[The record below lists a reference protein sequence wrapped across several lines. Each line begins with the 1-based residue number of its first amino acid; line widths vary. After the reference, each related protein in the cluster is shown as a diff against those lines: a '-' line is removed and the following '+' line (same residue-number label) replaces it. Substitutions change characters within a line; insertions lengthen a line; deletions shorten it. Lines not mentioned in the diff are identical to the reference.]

1 MNCSDNREKKA
12 ECSREERRKK
22 NASGGAG
29 TQLRNTVKCGKH
41 SEEFIIRC
49 VLEG

>member
-1 MNCSDNREKKA
+1 MNCSDNRKKRLNA
-12 ECSREERRKK
+12 LERKEGRKMPV
-22 NASGGAG
+22 GGAG
-29 TQLRNTVKCGKH
+29 TQLRNPVKCGKH